1 MALVSNGWQI
11 SVALT
16 DLGANVSKVT
26 FYGPFATAAEAET
39 GRAALA
45 TALNAV
51 TKSLISQMVVSE
63 VFLED
68 TAVVGTGE
76 NENQA
81 IVVCRLDP
89 IANGK
94 TVNVR
99 IINPEDTLFVAAS
112 GAGYNEID
120 PNDAALLAYLELFTV
135 TDGSFTLSDG
145 ESLADATIVKYG
157 KRIHRGSR
165 NG

>member
-16 DLGANVSKVT
+16 DLGGNVSKQT
-26 FYGPFATAAEAET
+26 FYGPFASAAAAETA
-39 GRAALA
+39 RANLFG
-45 TALNAV
+45 LINGV
-51 TKSLISQMVVSE
+51 TKSLVSQMVVSE

-68 TAVVGTGE
+68 TDVVGLGE

-89 IANGK
+89 IEAGK

-99 IINPEDTLFVAAS
+99 IINPDDGIFVAAS
-112 GAGYNEID
+112 GAGYNQVD
-120 PNDAALLAYLELFTV
+120 PTDVTLLAYLEAFTAA
-135 TDGSFTLSDG
+135 DGVFTLSDG
-145 ESLADATIVKYG
+145 ESLADTSIIKSG
-157 KRIHRGSR
+157 KRVHRGSR